1 MGPFPRSFM
10 SSEGQYLILAGEVH
24 KAIRQLILGNAET
37 AREILTKAIVEAEE
51 AVFFPMD
58 EAADSRDLHDHF
70 DAVEKEILMKTASE
84 NKVSEKVAEPPKKKP
99 LPPDFYKK
107 QFERLF
113 SQLDD
118 VFSFMEDCLYS
129 NAQSLLEDALIEAE
143 EAYLPYNVDEEDL
156 P

>member
-10 SSEGQYLILAGEVH
+10 FSEGQYLILAGEVH

-70 DAVEKEILMKTASE
+70 DAVEKEILTKTASE
-84 NKVSEKVAEPPKKKP
+84 KEAGPRKKEP
-99 LPPDFYKK
+99 LPPNFYKK
-107 QFERLF
+107 QFLRLF

-118 VFSFMEDCLYS
+118 VFSFMEGCLYTE
-129 NAQSLLEDALIEAE
+129 AQGLLEDALIEAV
-143 EAYLPYNVDEEDL
+143 EAYLPYHVDEEDL